1 MNHDIFLGEIMEN
14 RVEVAKEEIKNNET
28 QDEVVIKLKE
38 LFPDCSSLT
47 LRETGFE
54 VREIMNEILS
64 KYNRKVVL
72 DFDGIE
78 IITQGFGDEIVGVFV
93 RKSGLDFV
101 KNKIKVVNANN
112 FIRGTL
118 NWVVSYS
125 KKMAQNNSSS

>member
-14 RVEVAKEEIKNNET
+14 RVEVAKKEIKNNGT

-38 LFPDCSSLT
+38 LFPDCNSLT

>member
-1 MNHDIFLGEIMEN
+1 MEN

>member
-1 MNHDIFLGEIMEN
+1 MES
-14 RVEVAKEEIKNNET
+14 RVDVAKKEIENNEM

-38 LFPDCSSLT
+38 LFPDCRSLT
-47 LRETGFE
+47 LREIGFE

-64 KYNRKVVL
+64 KHNGKVVL

-93 RKSGLDFV
+93 RKNGLDFV
-101 KNKIKVVNANN
+101 KNKIKVINANN

>member
-1 MNHDIFLGEIMEN
+1 MNYDIFLGEIMES
-14 RVEVAKEEIKNNET
+14 RVEVTKKEIENNET

-38 LFPDCSSLT
+38 LFPELDALT

-54 VREIMNEILS
+54 VREIMNEILT

-93 RKSGLDFV
+93 RKKGLDFV

-118 NWVVSYS
+118 NWAVSYS

>member
-1 MNHDIFLGEIMEN
+1 MES
-14 RVEVAKEEIKNNET
+14 RVEVAKKEIENNET

-38 LFPDCSSLT
+38 LFPELDALT

-54 VREIMNEILS
+54 VREIMNEILT

-93 RKSGLDFV
+93 RKNGLDFV

-125 KKMAQNNSSS
+125 KKMTQNNSSS

>member
-1 MNHDIFLGEIMEN
+1 MNYDILLGEIMES
-14 RVEVAKEEIKNNET
+14 RVEVAKKEIENNET

-38 LFPDCSSLT
+38 LFPELDALT

-54 VREIMNEILS
+54 VREIMNEILT

-93 RKSGLDFV
+93 RKNGLDFV

-125 KKMAQNNSSS
+125 KKMTQNNSSS

>member
-1 MNHDIFLGEIMEN
+1 MNYDIFLGEIMES
-14 RVEVAKEEIKNNET
+14 RVEVTKKEIENNET
-28 QDEVVIKLKE
+28 QDEIVIKLKE

-54 VREIMNEILS
+54 VREIMNEILT

-93 RKSGLDFV
+93 RKNGLDFV

>member
-1 MNHDIFLGEIMEN
+1 MES
-14 RVEVAKEEIKNNET
+14 RVDVAKKEIENNEM

-38 LFPDCSSLT
+38 LFPDCRSLT
-47 LRETGFE
+47 LREIGFE

-64 KYNRKVVL
+64 KHNGKVVL

-93 RKSGLDFV
+93 RKNGLDFV

>member
-14 RVEVAKEEIKNNET
+14 RVEVAKKEIKNNET

-38 LFPDCSSLT
+38 LFPDCNSLT

>member
-1 MNHDIFLGEIMEN
+1 MKSDVEITKQEIRNDEIHDT
-14 RVEVAKEEIKNNET
+14 A
-28 QDEVVIKLKE
+28 VIKLKE
-38 LFPDCSSLT
+38 LFPDCRSLT
-47 LRETGFE
+47 LRETGFKI
-54 VREIMNEILS
+54 REIINEILL
-64 KYNRKVVL
+64 KYNQKVVL

-93 RKSGLDFV
+93 RKNGLDFV
-101 KNKIKVVNANN
+101 KNKIKVINANN

>member
-1 MNHDIFLGEIMEN
+1 MKS
-14 RVEVAKEEIKNNET
+14 RVEAAKKEIKNDKI
-28 QDEVVIKLKE
+28 QDEIVIKLKE
-38 LFPDCSSLT
+38 LFPECSSLT

-54 VREIMNEILS
+54 VREIMNEILL

-93 RKSGLDFV
+93 RKNGLDFV

>member
-1 MNHDIFLGEIMEN
+1 MNYDIFLGEIMESH
-14 RVEVAKEEIKNNET
+14 VDVAKKEIKNNET
-28 QDEVVIKLKE
+28 QDEIVIKLKE

-93 RKSGLDFV
+93 RKNGLDFV

>member
-1 MNHDIFLGEIMEN
+1 MES
-14 RVEVAKEEIKNNET
+14 RVDVAKKEIENNEI

-93 RKSGLDFV
+93 RKNGLDFV

>member
-1 MNHDIFLGEIMEN
+1 MNYDIFLGEIMES
-14 RVEVAKEEIKNNET
+14 RVEVAKKEIKNNEM
-28 QDEVVIKLKE
+28 QDEIVIKLKE

-54 VREIMNEILS
+54 VREIINEILL

-93 RKSGLDFV
+93 RKNGLDFV

>member
-1 MNHDIFLGEIMEN
+1 MES
-14 RVEVAKEEIKNNET
+14 RVDVAKKEIESNEI
-28 QDEVVIKLKE
+28 QYEVVIKLKE

-93 RKSGLDFV
+93 RKNGLDFV

>member
-1 MNHDIFLGEIMEN
+1 MKSGVEITEQGIRN
-14 RVEVAKEEIKNNET
+14 DEI
-28 QDEVVIKLKE
+28 QDETVIKLKE
-38 LFPDCSSLT
+38 LFPDCRSLT
-47 LRETGFE
+47 LRETGFKI
-54 VREIMNEILS
+54 REIINQILL
-64 KYNRKVVL
+64 KYNQKVVL

-93 RKSGLDFV
+93 RKNGLDFV
-101 KNKIKVVNANN
+101 KNKIKVINANN

>member
-1 MNHDIFLGEIMEN
+1 MNYDIFLGEIMKS
-14 RVEVAKEEIKNNET
+14 RVKVAKKEIENNEM
-28 QDEVVIKLKE
+28 QDEIVIKLKE
-38 LFPDCSSLT
+38 LFPDCNSLT

-64 KYNRKVVL
+64 KDNRKVVL

-93 RKSGLDFV
+93 RKNGLDFV

>member
-1 MNHDIFLGEIMEN
+1 MKS
-14 RVEVAKEEIKNNET
+14 RVEAAKKEIKNGKI
-28 QDEVVIKLKE
+28 QDEIVIKLKE
-38 LFPDCSSLT
+38 LFPECSSLT

-54 VREIMNEILS
+54 LREIMNEILS

-93 RKSGLDFV
+93 RKNGLDFV
-101 KNKIKVVNANN
+101 KNKIKIVNANN

>member
-1 MNHDIFLGEIMEN
+1 MNYDIFLGEIMES
-14 RVEVAKEEIKNNET
+14 RVDVAKKEIKNNET
-28 QDEVVIKLKE
+28 QDEIVVKLKE

-93 RKSGLDFV
+93 RKNGLDFV

>member
-1 MNHDIFLGEIMEN
+1 MES
-14 RVEVAKEEIKNNET
+14 RVEVTKKEIENNET
-28 QDEVVIKLKE
+28 QDEIVIKLKE

-54 VREIMNEILS
+54 VREIMNEILT

-93 RKSGLDFV
+93 RKNGLDFV

>member
-1 MNHDIFLGEIMEN
+1 MNYSIFLGEIMES
-14 RVEVAKEEIKNNET
+14 RVEAAKKEIENNEI
-28 QDEVVIKLKE
+28 QDEIVIKLKE
-38 LFPDCSSLT
+38 LFPECSSLT

-54 VREIMNEILS
+54 VREIMNEILL

-93 RKSGLDFV
+93 RKNGLDFV

>member
-1 MNHDIFLGEIMEN
+1 MES
-14 RVEVAKEEIKNNET
+14 RVDVAKKEIKNNET
-28 QDEVVIKLKE
+28 QDEIVVKLKE

-93 RKSGLDFV
+93 RKNGLDFV

>member
-64 KYNRKVVL
+64 N
-72 DFDGIE
+72 
-78 IITQGFGDEIVGVFV
+78 IIG
-93 RKSGLDFV
+93 KSC
-101 KNKIKVVNANN
+101 
-112 FIRGTL
+112 
-118 NWVVSYS
+118 
-125 KKMAQNNSSS
+125 

>member
-1 MNHDIFLGEIMEN
+1 MNYSAFLGEIMKSG
-14 RVEVAKEEIKNNET
+14 VEITEQGIRNDEI
-28 QDEVVIKLKE
+28 QDETVIKLKE
-38 LFPDCSSLT
+38 LFPDCRSLT
-47 LRETGFE
+47 LRETGFKI
-54 VREIMNEILS
+54 REIINQILL
-64 KYNRKVVL
+64 KYNQKVVL

-93 RKSGLDFV
+93 RKNGLDFV
-101 KNKIKVVNANN
+101 KNKIKVINANN

>member
-1 MNHDIFLGEIMEN
+1 MNYDIFLGEIMKS
-14 RVEVAKEEIKNNET
+14 RVEAAKKEIENNEM
-28 QDEVVIKLKE
+28 QDEIVIKLKE

-64 KYNRKVVL
+64 KDNRKVVL

-93 RKSGLDFV
+93 RKNGLDFV

>member
-1 MNHDIFLGEIMEN
+1 MNYDIFLGEIMES
-14 RVEVAKEEIKNNET
+14 RVEVAKKEIKNNET
-28 QDEVVIKLKE
+28 QDEIVIKLKE

-93 RKSGLDFV
+93 RKNGFDFV

-125 KKMAQNNSSS
+125 KKMTQNNSSS

>member
-1 MNHDIFLGEIMEN
+1 MEN

-125 KKMAQNNSSS
+125 KKMTQNNSSS